1 MRKENMKYIV
11 KPKVNGADKQVFNTP
26 LEAIAFW
33 EKYTGMAMHKKG
45 KTLKDP
51 VTIASK
57 LEEMQ
62 WIDKLEIVE

>member
-1 MRKENMKYIV
+1 MKYIV

-45 KTLKDP
+45 KPLKDP